1 MKRKALLAVCMLLV
15 TMLFLNGCATEDTP
29 YDLND
34 QKGYNVSVKYDANG
48 GLFTDNT
55 TVIMDS
61 YNISDMAINSQGQVE
76 IALLPPDDQGRGTDA
91 FAPRK
96 NGYFLAG
103 WYTQRTATNNEDG
116 TISYTYGGK
125 WNFEKD
131 VLALDPDGDYH
142 AAEPELTLY
151 ASWIPLFEV
160 QIFDLASGEQIST
173 MAFDPTVE
181 NEILLPT
188 WDESTGAVKM
198 NGFPEREGFTFNG
211 AYYDELGENPV
222 TTENLEHPGM
232 IDEEYGS
239 GCFTSMKLYV
249 DYMEGEWYNIYSAE
263 QFAEN
268 ASLKGNYILHADL
281 DFTDE
286 IWPTTLMYGNF
297 TGTIEGNGYT
307 IKNIDLR
314 QTNNKKVNAG
324 LFGNLTENA
333 KLNNVNFEN
342 ISFTIESGTLMTG
355 TSFGLFAGTIS
366 DGATLENVA
375 VANSTLNIDS
385 GCYFGSDDYSI
396 GLICGMGNDTK
407 LESSGI
413 TCMAVGDA
421 PETVNIT
428 VNGNTVTLTF
438 SEQ

>member
-1 MKRKALLAVCMLLV
+1 MKRKAILAVCLLLV
-15 TMLFLNGCATEDTP
+15 TMLFLNGCATEKTP

-61 YNISDMAINSQGQVE
+61 YNISDLSVNSQGQVE

-103 WYTQRTATNNEDG
+103 WYSQRTQTG
-116 TISYTYGGK
+116 TEAGESTYTYGGK
-125 WNFEKD
+125 WDFEND
-131 VLALDPDGDYH
+131 VLTVDVEGDYR
-142 AAEPELTLY
+142 ASEPELTLY
-151 ASWIPLFEV
+151 AAWIPLFEV
-160 QIFDLASGEQIST
+160 QIYDLASGEQVST
-173 MAFDPTVE
+173 MTFDPTVE
-181 NEILLPT
+181 SEVLLPV
-188 WDESTGAVKM
+188 WDETTGAVKM
-198 NGFPEREGFTFNG
+198 NGFPERDGFTFSA
-211 AYYDELGENPV
+211 AYYDEQGKNPV
-222 TTENLEHPGM
+222 STATLEHPGM

-249 DYMEGEWYNIYSAE
+249 DYLEGEWYNIYTAE
-263 QFAEN
+263 QFADH

-281 DFTDE
+281 DFSDE
-286 IWPTTLMYGNF
+286 IWPTSLMYGNF
-297 TGTIEGNGYT
+297 TGTIEGNGFG
-307 IKNIDLR
+307 IKNVDLR

-324 LFGNLTENA
+324 LFGNLTADA

-342 ISFTIESGTLMTG
+342 VSFTIEAGTLMKG

-366 DGATLENVA
+366 DGASLESVT
-375 VANSTLNIDS
+375 VTNSTLKIDS
-385 GCYFGSDDYSI
+385 GCYFGDDDYAI
-396 GLICGMGNDTK
+396 GLICGMGSDSK
-407 LESSGI
+407 LDPSGI
-413 TCMAVGDA
+413 NCMAVGDA

-428 VNGNTVTLTF
+428 VNGNTVTLVF
-438 SEQ
+438 SE

>member
-1 MKRKALLAVCMLLV
+1 MKRKAILAVCLLLV
-15 TMLFLNGCATEDTP
+15 TMLFLNGCATEKIP

-61 YNISDMAINSQGQVE
+61 YNISDLSVNSQGQVE

-103 WYTQRTATNNEDG
+103 WYSQRTQTG
-116 TISYTYGGK
+116 TEAGESTYTYGGK
-125 WNFEKD
+125 WDFEND
-131 VLALDPDGDYH
+131 VLTVDAEGDYR
-142 AAEPELTLY
+142 ASEPELTLY
-151 ASWIPLFEV
+151 AAWIPLFEV
-160 QIFDLASGEQIST
+160 QIYDLASGEQVST
-173 MAFDPTVE
+173 MTFDPTVE
-181 NEILLPT
+181 SEVLLPA
-188 WDESTGAVKM
+188 WDETTGAVKM
-198 NGFPEREGFTFNG
+198 NGFPERDGFTFNA
-211 AYYDELGENPV
+211 AYYDEQGQNPV
-222 TTENLEHPGM
+222 TTAALEHTGM

-249 DYMEGEWYNIYSAE
+249 DYLEGEWYNIYTAE
-263 QFAEN
+263 QFADH

-281 DFTDE
+281 DFSDE
-286 IWPTTLMYGNF
+286 IWPTSLMYGNF
-297 TGTIEGNGYT
+297 TGTIEGNGFG
-307 IKNIDLR
+307 IKNVDLR

-324 LFGNLTENA
+324 LFGNLTADA

-342 ISFTIESGTLMTG
+342 VSFTIEAGTLMKG

-366 DGATLENVA
+366 DGASLESVT
-375 VANSTLNIDS
+375 VTNSTLKIDS
-385 GCYFGSDDYSI
+385 GCYFGDDDYAI
-396 GLICGMGNDTK
+396 GLICGMGSDSK
-407 LESSGI
+407 LDPSGI
-413 TCMAVGDA
+413 NCMAVGDA

-428 VNGNTVTLTF
+428 VNGNTVTLVF
-438 SEQ
+438 SE